1 MIKSDRKLAELSKLL
16 INGKYNEINARIS
29 MLRTEEPFKGAISML
44 AGFYDETGDEGLKL
58 AISAFL
64 NDMKEQSG
72 QAEVIEALASVVNPA
87 SKTMLASSCWQS
99 GLDYSRYAV
108 QLADAFME
116 GDFLTSLE
124 CFTVLDTWAMY
135 VSDRDRADIIFR
147 LQNEKVKY
155 DPAKQKLAEELI
167 TVLKG

>member
-16 INGKYNEINARIS
+16 ANGKYNEINARIS
-29 MLRTEEPFKGAISML
+29 MLRTEEPFEGAIMML
-44 AGFYDETGDEGLKL
+44 ARLYDETSDESLKL

-72 QAEVIEALASVVNPA
+72 QAEVIESLASVVNPA

-108 QLADAFME
+108 ELAEAFMA
-116 GDFLTSLE
+116 GDYLTSLE
-124 CFTVLDTWAMY
+124 CFTVLDTWAIS
-135 VSDRDRADIIFR
+135 VSDKDRADIIFR

-155 DPAKQKLAEELI
+155 NADKQKLTEELI